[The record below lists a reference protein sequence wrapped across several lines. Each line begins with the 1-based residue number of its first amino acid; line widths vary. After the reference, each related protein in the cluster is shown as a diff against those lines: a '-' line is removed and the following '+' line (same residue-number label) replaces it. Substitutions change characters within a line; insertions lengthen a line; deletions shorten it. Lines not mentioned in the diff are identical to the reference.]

1 MPYAESVVLP
11 WPDVIRHVG
20 KYSRETPAG
29 TTLLVEAGSQ
39 TEEEALVFRS
49 LLGLFGWKA
58 TEYDA
63 YRKL

>member
-1 MPYAESVVLP
+1 M
-11 WPDVIRHVG
+11 
-20 KYSRETPAG
+20 PAG
-29 TTLLVEAGSQ
+29 TTLLVETGAQ

-49 LLGLFGWKA
+49 RLGLFGWKA